1 MARGDFTLFGEFGR
15 DGFKGLHD
23 LSTDV
28 ISMGI
33 ITTAVTP
40 VSSQT
45 DPKWGTYSAN
55 EVSTDDSQYPGPITL
70 TGVTLT
76 TVSSL
81 VTMFDSSAIELTQ
94 NSSAFTDAGW
104 GIIYNNS
111 HSSDLAIGF
120 VDLGG
125 PVDLTGGPITIT
137 PNSSGWARITVS

>member
-1 MARGDFTLFGEFGR
+1 
-15 DGFKGLHD
+15 
-23 LSTDV
+23 
-28 ISMGI
+28 MGI
-33 ITTAVTP
+33 ITTAVAP

-81 VTMFDSSAIELTQ
+81 VTMFDSSAIELVQ
-94 NSSAFTDAGW
+94 NSSAFTDGGW